1 MRPRM
6 KLWQKI
12 FLVTLTLVM
21 VAISLTSI
29 LLIRNSHKLLV
40 EREKNDAVYEHR
52 YLIAFMQNNVAYEQ
66 LRQNK
71 LQLPQDELLEIF
83 QKSPSSQI
91 SIGFSVY
98 QNGNRIYAVDVGS
111 AQAETALLRKAFS
124 SGRVYTETVDQ
135 DRKTVLL
142 VASVAMIQSQKYTII
157 STYDVTSI
165 YQLFQ
170 KQIDRVKWS
179 NVFCAVVIAAILLIF
194 VHILLFPL
202 QKVNEGMRRIAQGT
216 YDEKVTVKSGDEL
229 AELAGNMNTM
239 ADAIQVNVAALERV
253 AENRKRFIDNLTHEM
268 KTPLTSI
275 LGYADLL
282 RIREN
287 VSQEEQQEYAGII
300 VEEAKRLRS
309 LSGKLMEL
317 ITLGNTQMDHLE
329 TVQLPDLFQ
338 EMEKTLQPVFE
349 SKNLTLSCRAENIAV
364 CVDTELFKSMLY
376 NLIDNAMK
384 ASDEGRVIELS
395 AEWENGHKTI
405 TVQDYGTGIPESE
418 ISRITEPFYM
428 VDKTRTRKAGGAG
441 LGLSLCDKIAK
452 LHHAELKIESEQGK
466 GTTVK
471 IIFQEDTQ
479 DEKT

>member
-21 VAISLTSI
+21 AAISLTSI

-83 QKSPSSQI
+83 QKSPGSQI

-179 NVFCAVVIAAILLIF
+179 NVFCAVVIAVILLIF

-253 AENRKRFIDNLTHEM
+253 AENRKRFIDNLAHEM

-300 VEEAKRLRS
+300 VEETKRLRS

-329 TVQLPDLFQ
+329 TVLLPDLFQ
-338 EMEKTLQPVFE
+338 EMEKTLLPVFE
-349 SKNLTLSCRAENIAV
+349 SRNLTLSCRAENIAV

-384 ASDEGRVIELS
+384 ASGEGRVVELS

-441 LGLSLCDKIAK
+441 LGLSLCDEIAK

>member
-12 FLVTLTLVM
+12 FLLTLTLVM
-21 VAISLTSI
+21 AAISLTSI
-29 LLIRNSHKLLV
+29 LLIRNNHQLLV

-71 LQLPQDELLEIF
+71 LQLSQDELLGIF
-83 QKSPSSQI
+83 QKAPGSQS

-98 QNGNRIYAVDVGS
+98 QNGSRIYTVKAGH

-157 STYDVTSI
+157 SAYDVTSV
-165 YQLFQ
+165 YQLLQ
-170 KQIDRVKWS
+170 EQIDRVKWI
-179 NVFCAVVIAAILLIF
+179 NVFCAVVIAVILLIF

-253 AENRKRFIDNLTHEM
+253 AENRKRFIDNLAHEM

-287 VSQEEQQEYAGII
+287 VSLEEQQEYAGII
-300 VEEAKRLRS
+300 VEETKRLRS

-329 TVQLPDLFQ
+329 TVLLPDLFQ
-338 EMEKTLQPVFE
+338 EMEKTLLPVFE
-349 SKNLTLSCRAENIAV
+349 SRNLTLSCRTENIAV

-384 ASDEGRVIELS
+384 ASGEGRVVELS

-441 LGLSLCDKIAK
+441 LGLCLCDEIAK